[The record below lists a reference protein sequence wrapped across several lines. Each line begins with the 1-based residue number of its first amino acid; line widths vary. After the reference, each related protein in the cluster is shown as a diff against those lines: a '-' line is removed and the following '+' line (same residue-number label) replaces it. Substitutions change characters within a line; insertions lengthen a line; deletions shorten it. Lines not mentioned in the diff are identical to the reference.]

1 MCHEVAPWG
10 DYKRYRTTG
19 RGIGLEDA
27 HLSLETLAKWLS
39 GTLEHDETLR
49 LVIPH
54 FLARCPV
61 CRERHEEILRIQKE
75 VGHWDPEISVTE
87 GRQAPE
93 LWSRLA
99 ERPYAE
105 QLREVEEDEDLHAWG
120 LCQLLLQKSREATFS
135 DPAQAVELAN
145 LALRVVRHLG
155 KAYDPNWV
163 MELRARCFAY
173 LGNARRVL
181 GELRSAED
189 AFVKAEACLIRSTS
203 GNVEVWAEILD
214 LKSSLRRAQR
224 RLSEALS
231 LADEALLTYRDIGD
245 RHGIGK
251 SLLKKAKILEE
262 SGDLAEAIDLLHQST
277 VEIDS
282 AREPQLFTYGR
293 FNLLISLILAE
304 RYEEAERLL
313 PDVKGLLHNTAQPL
327 DLVRLRWAEGNIDL
341 GLGRLGPAEAAF
353 REVQREFLER
363 QMGYD
368 AALVSLDLARLFAQ
382 EGCVEDLKRLAAE
395 LMPIFQSR
403 DVNREAIVTLLM
415 FQRACEEERLTVDLV
430 RQFSTYLRRER
441 RGNGG

>member
-1 MCHEVAPWG
+1 
-10 DYKRYRTTG
+10 
-19 RGIGLEDA
+19 LEDA

-61 CRERHEEILRIQKE
+61 CRERHEEILRIQQE
-75 VGHWDPEISVTE
+75 VGHWDPEISVIE
-87 GRQAPE
+87 GQQAPE

-135 DPAQAVELAN
+135 DPARGVELAN

-189 AFVKAEACLIRSTS
+189 AFVKAEACLARSTS
-203 GNVEVWAEILD
+203 GNVEVRAEILD

-224 RLSEALS
+224 RLDQALE
-231 LADEALLTYRDIGD
+231 LVDEALALYRQAGET
-245 RHGIGK
+245 HGIGK
-251 SLLKKAKILEE
+251 ALLKKAKILEE
-262 SGDLAEAIDLLHQST
+262 TGSLAEAINLLHWIT
-277 VEIDS
+277 NEIDPV
-282 AREPQLFTYGR
+282 REPQLILYSR
-293 FNLLISLILAE
+293 FNLLSCLVSAE
-304 RYEEAERLL
+304 RFTEAEVLL
-313 PDVKGLLHNTAQPL
+313 PEIRAAEIAQPL
-327 DLVRLRWAEGNIDL
+327 DLVRFRWIEGLIHL

-353 REVQREFLER
+353 REVRREFLER

-382 EGCVEDLKRLAAE
+382 EGCTEDLKRLAAE

-430 RQFSTYLRRER
+430 RQFSAYLRRER

>member
-1 MCHEVAPWG
+1 M
-10 DYKRYRTTG
+10 
-19 RGIGLEDA
+19 EDA

-61 CRERHEEILRIQKE
+61 CRERHEEILRIQQE
-75 VGHWDPEISVTE
+75 VGHWDPEISVIE

-120 LCQLLLQKSREATFS
+120 LCQLLLQKSREAIFS
-135 DPAQAVELAN
+135 DPVRAVELAN

-189 AFVKAEACLIRSTS
+189 AFVRAESCLAQSTS
-203 GNVEVWAEILD
+203 GNIEIQAEILD

-224 RLSEALS
+224 RLDQALE
-231 LADEALLTYRDIGD
+231 LVDEALVLYRQAGEA
-245 RHGIGK
+245 RGIGK
-251 SLLKKAKILEE
+251 LLLQKAKILEE
-262 SGDLAEAIDLLHQST
+262 TGSLAEAIDLLHRIAD
-277 VEIDS
+277 EIDPV
-282 AREPQLFTYGR
+282 RELQLVRYSR
-293 FNLLISLILAE
+293 FNLLSCLVSAE
-304 RYEEAERLL
+304 RFAEAEVLL
-313 PDVKGLLHNTAQPL
+313 PEIRAAETAQPL
-327 DLVRLRWAEGNIDL
+327 DLVRLRWIEGLIDL

-382 EGCVEDLKRLAAE
+382 ESCTEDLKRLAAE

-403 DVNREAIVTLLM
+403 DVNREAIVALLM
-415 FQRACEEERLTVDLV
+415 FQRACEEERLTVDLA
-430 RQFSTYLRRER
+430 RQFSAYLRRER
-441 RGNGG
+441 RPGIA

>member
-1 MCHEVAPWG
+1 
-10 DYKRYRTTG
+10 
-19 RGIGLEDA
+19 LEDA

-61 CRERHEEILRIQKE
+61 CRERHEEILRIQQE
-75 VGHWDPEISVTE
+75 VGHWDPEISVIE
-87 GRQAPE
+87 GQQAPE

-135 DPAQAVELAN
+135 DPARAVELAN

-189 AFVKAEACLIRSTS
+189 AFVKAEACLMQSTS

-224 RLSEALS
+224 RLGEALS
-231 LADEALLTYRDIGD
+231 LADEALSTYRDLGD
-245 RHGIGK
+245 GHGIGK
-251 SLLKKAKILEE
+251 SLLQKAKILEE
-262 SGDLAEAIDLLHQST
+262 SGDLAGAIDLLHQST
-277 VEIDS
+277 LEIDL

-304 RYEEAERLL
+304 RHEEAERLL
-313 PDVKGLLHNTAQPL
+313 PDVKDLLRKTAQPL

-353 REVQREFLER
+353 REVRREFLER

-382 EGCVEDLKRLAAE
+382 EGCTEDLKRLAAE

-403 DVNREAIVTLLM
+403 DVNREAIVALLM
-415 FQRACEEERLTVDLV
+415 FQRACEEERLTVDLA
-430 RQFSTYLRRER
+430 RQFSAYLRRER
-441 RGNGG
+441 RV